1 MPSYSSYLSFC
12 NQQVVGLG
20 DCKKGVSKA
29 LLIILLECTKIA
41 IQTTRLNWTAH
52 SSEHTMHDKHEI
64 RQGASRFRKQLNLAN
79 SLDCQNSVLGVSS
92 LACLHDQHR
101 FFSSN
106 HLYNDTNCL
115 VQAIQRKYKRRSV
128 VLLSLSQERKIIHI
142 S

>member
-79 SLDCQNSVLGVSS
+79 SLDCQNSVLGISS
-92 LACLHDQHR
+92 HACLHDQHR
-101 FFSSN
+101 FFQVTVYTTTQTVWFRQFKGN
-106 HLYNDTNCL
+106 
-115 VQAIQRKYKRRSV
+115 ARGV
-128 VLLSLSQERKIIHI
+128 VLYYRHWVKKEK
-142 S
+142 